1 MESTYNSTHV
11 ETNGRNKRKLLLQD
25 LLETRLNM
33 NMTSE
38 RFRSSVDLE
47 NFNLKCLLLCIIVWI
62 VVFSQPYLFS
72 RLKVPPR
79 EPEKNVRRGPQKSD
93 HPATSEIL
101 KSQGAR
107 NAKCHR
113 YDRYASIVTRN

>member
-1 MESTYNSTHV
+1 MLSDSNEKNILKNKQSLMESTYNSTHV

-47 NFNLKCLLLCIIVWI
+47 NFNLKCLLLCIIV
-62 VVFSQPYLFS
+62 
-72 RLKVPPR
+72 
-79 EPEKNVRRGPQKSD
+79 
-93 HPATSEIL
+93 
-101 KSQGAR
+101 
-107 NAKCHR
+107 
-113 YDRYASIVTRN
+113 